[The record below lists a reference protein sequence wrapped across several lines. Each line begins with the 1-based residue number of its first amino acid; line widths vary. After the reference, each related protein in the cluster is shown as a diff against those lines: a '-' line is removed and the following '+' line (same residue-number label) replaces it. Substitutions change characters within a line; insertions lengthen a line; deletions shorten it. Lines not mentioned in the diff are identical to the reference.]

1 MSNKNTSETLNVHLE
16 YQAPLE
22 DMAFLLKEVFPE
34 SNGCKDENTLTEL
47 HEQELFVLKQAAR
60 FAEQELAPINSEC
73 DDQGCQLKNGKVN
86 LPPRMKDAFGSYAQ
100 AGWMGLFMPEQ
111 WGGQNQSAR
120 LGSFV
125 GELLTSA
132 NHAFSMTPALTM
144 SACRALI
151 EYGNDELKQT
161 YLKKMISG
169 QWTGTMC
176 MTEAHCGS
184 DLGLIRTSATTN
196 VDGSYQLKGSK
207 IFISAG
213 SHDASDNIIHLVL
226 ARLKNSPISKEG
238 IKGLSLFLVP
248 EKTKALDDSWTQNN
262 NVHCIGI
269 EEKMGVH
276 GNPTCSMSFENSQG
290 FLIGEENKGIN
301 AMFSMMNEMRLGT
314 SLQGIGLS
322 EHSYQKSLSYA
333 LNRTQMRSL
342 SGIKNPE
349 LEADPLIV
357 HPDIRRMLL
366 TQKVFAEG
374 GRALAQF
381 CSQLMDESSTDFN
394 QENEQL
400 LNMLTPIAKGFCTEV
415 GLESASHAIQ
425 IHGGHGFIKET
436 GVEQLYRD
444 GRISTLYEGTSGI
457 QALDLLGRKVLGTQ
471 GKSLMSFTK
480 MMHVLGKDN
489 SHLLNDNKIGKLLS
503 SLKTYSKEW
512 PEITMKIG
520 GKAMTNSE
528 EAGAASFDYMMYS
541 GYVVLG
547 YFWAKMAITARS
559 VLDKQV
565 SNKQPL
571 NNSYL
576 DGELSKTLLEN
587 KIANATFY
595 FERILPRALS
605 HKVAMLSGN
614 DTLKVTI

>member
-1 MSNKNTSETLNVHLE
+1 MSHKEQE
-16 YQAPLE
+16 YTAPLQ
-22 DMAFLLKEVFPE
+22 DMAFLLNEVFAE
-34 SNGCKDENTLTEL
+34 SNDKNNEGVR
-47 HEQELFVLKQAAR
+47 EQELFVLEQAAR
-60 FAEQELAPINSEC
+60 FAEQELAPINAEC
-73 DDQGCQLKNGKVN
+73 DIQGCDLQNGQVT
-86 LPPRMKDAFGSYAQ
+86 LPPKMKTAFENYAQ
-100 AGWMGLFMPEQ
+100 AGWMGLCMPEQ
-111 WGGQNQSAR
+111 WGGQDQSSR

-125 GELLTSA
+125 GEFLTSA

-144 SACRALI
+144 SACRAI
-151 EYGNDELKQT
+151 MAYGSDELKQT
-161 YLKKMISG
+161 YLEKMISG
-169 QWTGTMC
+169 EWTGTMC

-184 DLGLIRTSATTN
+184 DLGLIRTSAAANTSSDS
-196 VDGSYQLKGSK
+196 DGSYLIKGSK

-226 ARLKNSPISKEG
+226 ARLKDSPNSKEG

-248 EKTKALDDSWTQNN
+248 EKLSAKLKTDDGQWHKDN

-301 AMFSMMNEMRLGT
+301 AMFAMMNEMRLGT

-322 EHSYQKSLSYA
+322 ERSYQKSLSYA
-333 LNRTQMRSL
+333 QSRTQMRSL
-342 SGIKNPE
+342 SGVKNPE

-357 HPDIRRMLL
+357 HPDVRRMLL

-381 CSQLMDESSTDFN
+381 CSQLMDNSSDD
-394 QENEQL
+394 QL
-400 LNMLTPIAKGFCTEV
+400 LDMLTPIAKGFCTEV

-444 GRISTLYEGTSGI
+444 GRIATLYEGTSGI

-480 MMHVLGKDN
+480 LMHVLGKEN
-489 SHLLNDNKIGKLLS
+489 SHIDENSKIGKLLTV
-503 SLKTYSKEW
+503 LKGYSKEW
-512 PEITMKIG
+512 PEVTMKIG
-520 GKAMTNSE
+520 AKAMKNPD

-541 GYVVLG
+541 GYVVLA
-547 YFWAKMAITARS
+547 YFWARMAITAQD
-559 VLDKQV
+559 LLEDKRELKDTET
-565 SNKQPL
+565 SNQL
-571 NNSYL
+571 NKN
-576 DGELSKTLLEN
+576 LLEN
-587 KIANATFY
+587 KVSNAIFY

-614 DTLKVTI
+614 DSLKASF

>member
-1 MSNKNTSETLNVHLE
+1 MSNKTSNEGLETSLE
-16 YQAPLE
+16 YQAPLQ
-22 DMAFLLKEVFPE
+22 DMAFLLNEVFAVTADNKSE
-34 SNGCKDENTLTEL
+34 EALE
-47 HEQELFVLKQAAR
+47 EQMFVLAQAAR
-60 FAEQELAPINSEC
+60 FAEQELAPINGEC
-73 DDQGCQLKNGKVN
+73 DSQGCQLNAGQVS
-86 LPPRMKDAFGSYAQ
+86 LPPKMKAAFETYAQ
-100 AGWMGLFMPEQ
+100 AGWMGLCMPEQ
-111 WGGQNQSAR
+111 WGGQNQSSR

-151 EYGNDELKQT
+151 AYGSDELKQT
-161 YLKKMISG
+161 YLEKMIAG

-184 DLGLIRTSATTN
+184 DLGLIRSSATSN
-196 VDGSYQLKGSK
+196 LDGSYQMKGSK

-213 SHDASDNIIHLVL
+213 SHDASENIIHLVL
-226 ARLKNSPISKEG
+226 ARLKDSPNSKEG

-248 EKTKALDDSWTQNN
+248 AQLKNDNGQWTKDN

-301 AMFSMMNEMRLGT
+301 AMFAMMNEMRLGT

-322 EHSYQKSLSYA
+322 ERSYQKSLNYA
-333 LNRTQMRSL
+333 KNRTQMRSL

-357 HPDIRRMLL
+357 HPDVRRMLL

-381 CSQLMDESSTDFN
+381 CSQLMDNSSDD
-394 QENEQL
+394 QL
-400 LNMLTPIAKGFCTEV
+400 LDMLTPIAKGFCTEV

-425 IHGGHGFIKET
+425 IHGGHGFIKKT

-444 GRISTLYEGTSGI
+444 GRIATLYEGTSGI

-480 MMHVLGKDN
+480 MMHLLAKEN
-489 SHLLNDNKIGKLLS
+489 SHIAEDSELGKLLAT
-503 SLKTYSKEW
+503 LKSYSKEW

-520 GKAMTNSE
+520 AKAMKNPD

-541 GYVVLG
+541 GYVVLA
-547 YFWAKMAITARS
+547 YFWAKMAITAKE
-559 VLDKQV
+559 L
-565 SNKQPL
+565 
-571 NNSYL
+571 L
-576 DGELSKTLLEN
+576 DGKRESNGAPQSQSMLEN
-587 KIANATFY
+587 KVANAGFY

-614 DTLKVTI
+614 DSLKASF

>member
-1 MSNKNTSETLNVHLE
+1 MSNKTTSEALETHLE
-16 YQAPLE
+16 YTAPLD
-22 DMAFLLKEVFPE
+22 DMAFLLNEVFPQASSE
-34 SNGCKDENTLTEL
+34 DD
-47 HEQELFVLKQAAR
+47 LFILKQAAR
-60 FAEQELAPINSEC
+60 FAEQELAPINAEC
-73 DDQGCQLKNGKVN
+73 DSQGCELNNGQVS
-86 LPPRMKDAFGSYAQ
+86 LPSKMKTAFENYAQ
-100 AGWMGLFMPEQ
+100 AGWMGLCMPEQ
-111 WGGQNQSAR
+111 WGGQNQSSR

-144 SACRALI
+144 SACRAI
-151 EYGNDELKQT
+151 MAYGSDELKQT
-161 YLKKMISG
+161 YLEKMISG

-184 DLGLIRTSATTN
+184 DLGLIRSSAIQYL
-196 VDGSYQLKGSK
+196 DGSYQIKGSK

-226 ARLKNSPISKEG
+226 ARLKDSPNSREG

-248 EKTKALDDSWTQNN
+248 AKIQDETGQWNKDNQ
-262 NVHCIGI
+262 VQCIGI

-290 FLIGEENKGIN
+290 YLIGEENKGIN
-301 AMFSMMNEMRLGT
+301 AMFAMMNEMRLGT

-322 EHSYQKSLSYA
+322 ERSFQKSLSYA
-333 LNRTQMRSL
+333 KSRTQMRSL

-357 HPDIRRMLL
+357 HPDVRRMLL

-381 CSQLMDESSTDFN
+381 CSQLMDDGTDD
-394 QENEQL
+394 QL
-400 LNMLTPIAKGFCTEV
+400 LDMLTPIAKGFCTEV

-444 GRISTLYEGTSGI
+444 GRIATLYEGTSGI

-480 MMHVLGKDN
+480 MMHLLGKEN
-489 SHLLNDNKIGKLLS
+489 SHFDESSDIGKLLTT
-503 SLKTYSKEW
+503 LKSYSKEW
-512 PEITMKIG
+512 PEITMQIG
-520 GKAMTNSE
+520 AKAMKNPD

-541 GYVVLG
+541 GYVVLA
-547 YFWAKMAITARS
+547 YFWAKMAITAQEL
-559 VLDKQV
+559 LDSKNEQEEPEV
-565 SNKQPL
+565 SINLLKNKVTHAL
-571 NNSYL
+571 
-576 DGELSKTLLEN
+576 
-587 KIANATFY
+587 FY
-595 FERILPRALS
+595 FERILPRAFS
-605 HKVAMLSGN
+605 HKTAMLAGN
-614 DTLKVTI
+614 YCLELDF

>member
-1 MSNKNTSETLNVHLE
+1 MSNKEQKYT
-16 YQAPLE
+16 APLQ
-22 DMAFLLKEVFPE
+22 DMAFLLNEVFAE
-34 SNGCKDENTLTEL
+34 SDNNNNEDSR
-47 HEQELFVLKQAAR
+47 EQELFVLQQAAR
-60 FAEQELAPINSEC
+60 FAEQELAPINREC
-73 DDQGCQLKNGKVN
+73 DSQGCQLNNGQVS
-86 LPPRMKDAFGSYAQ
+86 LPPSMKSAFQSYAQ
-100 AGWMGLFMPEQ
+100 AGWMGLCMPEQ
-111 WGGQNQSAR
+111 WGGQNQSSR

-151 EYGNDELKQT
+151 AYGSDELKQT
-161 YLKKMISG
+161 YLEKMISG

-184 DLGLIRTSATTN
+184 DLGLIRTSATAN
-196 VDGSYQLKGSK
+196 IHSESGGSYKIKGSK

-226 ARLKNSPISKEG
+226 ARVKDSPNSKEG

-248 EKTKALDDSWTQNN
+248 AKLQDNSGLWNQDNK
-262 NVHCIGI
+262 VHCIGI

-301 AMFSMMNEMRLGT
+301 AMFAMMNEMRLGT

-322 EHSYQKSLSYA
+322 ERSFQQSLNYA
-333 LNRTQMRSL
+333 QSRTQMRSL

-357 HPDIRRMLL
+357 HPDVRRMLL

-381 CSQLMDESSTDFN
+381 CSQLMDESHEPDFGKE
-394 QENEQL
+394 QAQL
-400 LNMLTPIAKGFCTEV
+400 LDMLTPIAKGFCTEV

-444 GRISTLYEGTSGI
+444 GRIATLYEGTSGI

-480 MMHVLGKDN
+480 MMHLLCKEN
-489 SHLLNDNKIGKLLS
+489 SHLTEDSNTAENSEIEKSLAKILTT
-503 SLKTYSKEW
+503 LKSYSKEW
-512 PEITMKIG
+512 PEVTMKIG
-520 GKAMTNSE
+520 AKAMKNPD

-541 GYVVLG
+541 GYIVLA
-547 YFWAKMAITARS
+547 YFWARMAITAQQL
-559 VLDKQV
+559 LDEQH
-565 SNKQPL
+565 
-571 NNSYL
+571 
-576 DGELSKTLLEN
+576 ELSEEKISTSFLEN
-587 KIANATFY
+587 KIINAGFY

-605 HKVAMLSGN
+605 HKIAMLAGN
-614 DTLKVTI
+614 NFLKESF

>member
-1 MSNKNTSETLNVHLE
+1 MSNKTTSEALETHLE
-16 YQAPLE
+16 YTAPLD
-22 DMAFLLKEVFPE
+22 DMAFLLNEVFPQASSE
-34 SNGCKDENTLTEL
+34 DD
-47 HEQELFVLKQAAR
+47 LFILKQAAR

-73 DDQGCQLKNGKVN
+73 DSQGCELNNGQVS
-86 LPPRMKDAFGSYAQ
+86 LPPKMKTAFENYAQ
-100 AGWMGLFMPEQ
+100 AGWMGLCMPEQ
-111 WGGQNQSAR
+111 WGGQNQSSR

-144 SACRALI
+144 SACRAI
-151 EYGNDELKQT
+151 MAYGSDELKQT
-161 YLKKMISG
+161 YLEKMISG

-184 DLGLIRTSATTN
+184 DLGLIRSSAIQN
-196 VDGSYQLKGSK
+196 LDGSYQIKGSK

-213 SHDASDNIIHLVL
+213 SHDASENIIHLVL
-226 ARLKNSPISKEG
+226 ARLKDSPNSREG

-248 EKTKALDDSWTQNN
+248 AKLQDETGQWKQDN
-262 NVHCIGI
+262 NVQCIGI

-290 FLIGEENKGIN
+290 YLIGEENKGIN
-301 AMFSMMNEMRLGT
+301 AMFAMMNEMRLGT

-322 EHSYQKSLSYA
+322 ERSFQKSLSYA
-333 LNRTQMRSL
+333 KSRTQMRSL

-357 HPDIRRMLL
+357 HPDVRRMLL

-381 CSQLMDESSTDFN
+381 CSQLMDDGTDD
-394 QENEQL
+394 QL
-400 LNMLTPIAKGFCTEV
+400 LDMLTPIAKGFCTEV

-444 GRISTLYEGTSGI
+444 GRIATLYEGTSGI

-480 MMHVLGKDN
+480 MMHVLCKEN
-489 SHLLNDNKIGKLLS
+489 SHIDEASDLGKQLAT
-503 SLKTYSKEW
+503 LKHYSKEW
-512 PEITMKIG
+512 PEVTMKIG
-520 GKAMTNSE
+520 GKAMKNPD

-541 GYVVLG
+541 GYVVLA
-547 YFWAKMAITARS
+547 YFWARMAITSQELLAGKREF
-559 VLDKQV
+559 Q
-565 SNKQPL
+565 
-571 NNSYL
+571 
-576 DGELSKTLLEN
+576 GEQLPKALLEN
-587 KIANATFY
+587 KVANAGFF
-595 FERILPRALS
+595 FERILPRAIS
-605 HKVAMLSGN
+605 HKASMLTGN
-614 DTLKVTI
+614 GNLKGLSTLSN

>member
-1 MSNKNTSETLNVHLE
+1 MSNNTTSEALETHLE
-16 YQAPLE
+16 YTAPLE
-22 DMAFLLKEVFPE
+22 DMTFLMSAVFPQSGSE
-34 SNGCKDENTLTEL
+34 DD
-47 HEQELFVLKQAAR
+47 LFILKQAAR
-60 FAEQELAPINSEC
+60 FAEQELAPINAEC
-73 DDQGCQLKNGKVN
+73 DSQGCELNNGQVS
-86 LPPRMKDAFGSYAQ
+86 LPPKMKTAFENYAQ
-100 AGWMGLFMPEQ
+100 AGWMGLCMPEQ
-111 WGGQNQSAR
+111 WGGQNQSSR

-144 SACRALI
+144 SACRAI
-151 EYGNDELKQT
+151 MVYGSDELKQS
-161 YLKKMISG
+161 YLEKMISG

-184 DLGLIRTSATTN
+184 DLGLIRSSAIQN
-196 VDGSYQLKGSK
+196 LDGSYQIKGSK

-213 SHDASDNIIHLVL
+213 SHDASENIIHLVL
-226 ARLKNSPISKEG
+226 ARLKDSPNSREG

-248 EKTKALDDSWTQNN
+248 AKLQDETGQWNKDN

-269 EEKMGVH
+269 EEKMGGH

-290 FLIGEENKGIN
+290 YLIGEENKGIN
-301 AMFSMMNEMRLGT
+301 AMFAMMNEMRLGT

-322 EHSYQKSLSYA
+322 ERSFQKSLSYA
-333 LNRTQMRSL
+333 KSRTQMRSL

-357 HPDIRRMLL
+357 HPDVRRMLL

-381 CSQLMDESSTDFN
+381 CSQLMDDGTDD
-394 QENEQL
+394 QL
-400 LNMLTPIAKGFCTEV
+400 LDMLTPIAKGFCTEV

-444 GRISTLYEGTSGI
+444 GRIATLYEGTSGI

-480 MMHVLGKDN
+480 MMHLLSKEN
-489 SHLLNDNKIGKLLS
+489 SHYDESSDIGKLLKT
-503 SLKTYSKEW
+503 LKSYSKEW
-512 PEITMKIG
+512 PEITMQIG
-520 GKAMTNSE
+520 AKAMKNPD

-541 GYVVLG
+541 GYVVLA
-547 YFWAKMAITARS
+547 YFWAKMAITAQDL
-559 VLDKQV
+559 LDSKNEQI
-565 SNKQPL
+565 KA
-571 NNSYL
+571 
-576 DGELSKTLLEN
+576 ELPIGLLKSKVTHAL
-587 KIANATFY
+587 FY
-595 FERILPRALS
+595 FERILPRAFS
-605 HKVAMLSGN
+605 HKAAMLAGN
-614 DTLKVTI
+614 DCLELNS

>member
-1 MSNKNTSETLNVHLE
+1 MSHKEQE
-16 YQAPLE
+16 YTAPLQ
-22 DMAFLLKEVFPE
+22 DMAFLLNEVFAE
-34 SNGCKDENTLTEL
+34 SNDKNNEGVR
-47 HEQELFVLKQAAR
+47 EQELFVLEQAAR
-60 FAEQELAPINSEC
+60 FAEQELAPINAEC
-73 DDQGCQLKNGKVN
+73 DSQGCELHNGQVS
-86 LPPRMKDAFGSYAQ
+86 LPAKMKTSFENYAQ
-100 AGWMGLFMPEQ
+100 AGWMGLCMPEQ
-111 WGGQNQSAR
+111 WGGQNQSSR

-144 SACRALI
+144 SACRAI
-151 EYGNDELKQT
+151 MAYGSDELKQT
-161 YLKKMISG
+161 YLEKMISG

-184 DLGLIRTSATTN
+184 DLGLIRTSAIANTSSDS
-196 VDGSYQLKGSK
+196 DGSYLIKGSK

-213 SHDASDNIIHLVL
+213 SHDASGNIIHLVL
-226 ARLKNSPISKEG
+226 ARLKDSPNSKEG

-248 EKTKALDDSWTQNN
+248 AKLKTDDGQWEQDN

-301 AMFSMMNEMRLGT
+301 AMFAMMNEMRLGT

-322 EHSYQKSLSYA
+322 ERSFQKSLSYA
-333 LNRTQMRSL
+333 QNRTQMRSL

-357 HPDIRRMLL
+357 HPDVRRMLL
-366 TQKVFAEG
+366 TQKAFAEG

-381 CSQLMDESSTDFN
+381 CSQLMDDGTDN
-394 QENEQL
+394 QL
-400 LNMLTPIAKGFCTEV
+400 LDMLTPIAKGFCTEV

-444 GRISTLYEGTSGI
+444 GRIATLYEGTSGI

-480 MMHVLGKDN
+480 MMHVLGKEN
-489 SHLLNDNKIGKLLS
+489 SHIDEDSEIGKLLTV
-503 SLKTYSKEW
+503 LKDYSKEW
-512 PEITMKIG
+512 PEVTMKIG
-520 GKAMTNSE
+520 GKAMKNPD

-541 GYVVLG
+541 GYVVLA
-547 YFWAKMAITARS
+547 YFWAKMAITAQD
-559 VLDKQV
+559 L
-565 SNKQPL
+565 
-571 NNSYL
+571 L
-576 DGELSKTLLEN
+576 DGKSKSNAADRPNKLLEN

-605 HKVAMLSGN
+605 HKAAMLSGN
-614 DTLKVTI
+614 DSLKARF

>member
-1 MSNKNTSETLNVHLE
+1 MSNKTSGEGLD
-16 YQAPLE
+16 YIAPLQ
-22 DMAFLLKEVFPE
+22 DMAFLLNEVFPL
-34 SNGCKDENTLTEL
+34 SSSDSLTEKSEESL
-47 HEQELFVLKQAAR
+47 KEEREQELFVLKQAAR

-73 DDQGCQLKNGKVN
+73 DRQGCQLNDGQVS
-86 LPPRMKDAFGSYAQ
+86 LPPSMKTAFQKYAQ
-100 AGWMGLFMPEQ
+100 AGWMGLCMPEQ
-111 WGGQNQSAR
+111 WGGQNQSSR
-120 LGSFV
+120 LGSLV

-151 EYGNDELKQT
+151 AYGSDELKQT
-161 YLKKMISG
+161 YLEKMISG

-184 DLGLIRTSATTN
+184 DLGLIRTSATVN
-196 VDGSYQLKGSK
+196 DDGSYQLKGSK

-226 ARLKNSPISKEG
+226 ARLKDSPISREG

-248 EKTKALDDSWTQNN
+248 EKVLEKAPENSEEGGQWSKDN
-262 NVHCIGI
+262 NVRCIGI

-276 GNPTCSMSFENSQG
+276 GNPTCSMSFESSQG

-301 AMFSMMNEMRLGT
+301 AMFAMMNEMRLGT

-322 EHSYQKSLSYA
+322 ERSFQQSLSYA
-333 LNRTQMRSL
+333 KNRTQMRSL
-342 SGIKNPE
+342 GGIKNPE

-357 HPDIRRMLL
+357 HPDVRRMLL

-381 CSQLMDESSTDFN
+381 CSQLMDESSESIN
-394 QENEQL
+394 QERAQL
-400 LNMLTPIAKGFCTEV
+400 LDMLTPIAKGFCTEV

-444 GRISTLYEGTSGI
+444 GRIATLYEGTSGI

-489 SHLLNDNKIGKLLS
+489 SHLAEDSEIGKLLTT
-503 SLKTYSKEW
+503 LKSYSKEW
-512 PEITMKIG
+512 PEITMQIG
-520 GKAMTNSE
+520 AKAMKNPD

-541 GYVVLG
+541 GYVVLA
-547 YFWAKMAITARS
+547 YFWAKMAITARTL
-559 VLDKQV
+559 LDKPPFD
-565 SNKQPL
+565 S
-571 NNSYL
+571 
-576 DGELSKTLLEN
+576 ELSKELLEN
-587 KIANATFY
+587 KIDNATFY

-614 DTLKVTI
+614 QTLKVNF

>member
-1 MSNKNTSETLNVHLE
+1 MMSHNEQE
-16 YQAPLE
+16 YTAPLQ
-22 DMAFLLKEVFPE
+22 DMAFLLNEVF
-34 SNGCKDENTLTEL
+34 TEPNDKNREDL
-47 HEQELFVLKQAAR
+47 CEQELFVLKQTAR

-73 DDQGCQLKNGKVN
+73 DIQGCQLNDGQVN
-86 LPPRMKDAFGSYAQ
+86 LPPRMKTAFQKYAQ
-100 AGWMGLFMPEQ
+100 AGWMGLCMPEQ
-111 WGGQNQSAR
+111 WGGQNQSSR

-151 EYGNDELKQT
+151 AYGSDELKRT
-161 YLKKMISG
+161 YLEKMISG

-184 DLGLIRTSATTN
+184 DLGLIRTSAIAN
-196 VDGSYQLKGSK
+196 ANGNGSYQVKGSK

-226 ARLKNSPISKEG
+226 ARLKDSPNSREG

-248 EKTKALDDSWTQNN
+248 DKSEEDGQWSKDN
-262 NVHCIGI
+262 NVRCIGI

-301 AMFSMMNEMRLGT
+301 AMFAMMNEMRLGT

-322 EHSYQKSLSYA
+322 ERSFQKSLIYA
-333 LNRTQMRSL
+333 QSRTQMRSL

-349 LEADPLIV
+349 LEADLLIV
-357 HPDIRRMLL
+357 HPDVRRMLL

-381 CSQLMDESSTDFN
+381 CSQLMDETH
-394 QENEQL
+394 QENTNKEKQQL
-400 LNMLTPIAKGFCTEV
+400 LDMLTPIAKGFCTEV

-444 GRISTLYEGTSGI
+444 GRIATLYEGTSGI

-471 GKSLMSFTK
+471 GKSLMIFTR
-480 MMHVLGKDN
+480 MMHVLGKEN
-489 SHLLNDNKIGKLLS
+489 SHLADDSEIGKLLS
-503 SLKTYSKEW
+503 SLKSYSKEW
-512 PEITMKIG
+512 PEVTMQIG
-520 GKAMTNSE
+520 AKAMKNPD

-541 GYVVLG
+541 GYIVLG
-547 YFWAKMAITARS
+547 YFWAKMAIIARTL
-559 VLDKQV
+559 LDKQLLD
-565 SNKQPL
+565 KQPL
-571 NNSYL
+571 E
-576 DGELSKTLLEN
+576 GEYSKELLEN

-595 FERILPRALS
+595 FDRILPRALS

-614 DTLKVTI
+614 DSLKASF

>member
-1 MSNKNTSETLNVHLE
+1 MSHKEQE
-16 YQAPLE
+16 YTAPLQ
-22 DMAFLLKEVFPE
+22 DMAFLLNEVFAE
-34 SNGCKDENTLTEL
+34 SNDKNNEDAR
-47 HEQELFVLKQAAR
+47 EQELFVLEQAAH

-73 DDQGCQLKNGKVN
+73 DSQGCQLTNGQVT
-86 LPPRMKDAFGSYAQ
+86 LPAKMKTAFQSYAQ
-100 AGWMGLFMPEQ
+100 AGWMGLSMPEQ
-111 WGGQNQSAR
+111 WGGQDQPQR
-120 LGSFV
+120 LSSFV

-144 SACRALI
+144 SACRAI
-151 EYGNDELKQT
+151 IAYGSAELKQT
-161 YLKKMISG
+161 YLEKMISG

-184 DLGLIRTSATTN
+184 DLGLIRSSATTN
-196 VDGSYQLKGSK
+196 TDGSYQVKGSK

-226 ARLKNSPISKEG
+226 ARISDSDISRKG

-248 EKTKALDDSWTQNN
+248 AKLQDESSQWNKDN

-301 AMFSMMNEMRLGT
+301 AMFAMMNEMRLGT

-322 EHSYQKSLSYA
+322 ERSFQKSLNYA
-333 LNRTQMRSL
+333 QSRTQMRSL

-357 HPDIRRMLL
+357 HPDVRRMLL

-381 CSQLMDESSTDFN
+381 CSQLMDDSSDD
-394 QENEQL
+394 L
-400 LNMLTPIAKGFCTEV
+400 LLDMLTPIAKGFCTEV

-444 GRISTLYEGTSGI
+444 GRIATLYEGTSGI
-457 QALDLLGRKVLGTQ
+457 QALDLLGRKVLGSQ

-480 MMHVLGKDN
+480 MMHILYKEN
-489 SHLLNDNKIGKLLS
+489 SHLEEDSEIGKLLVI
-503 SLKTYSKEW
+503 LKSYSKEW
-512 PEITMKIG
+512 PEVTMKIG
-520 GKAMTNSE
+520 AKAMKNPD

-541 GYVVLG
+541 GYIVLA
-547 YFWAKMAITARS
+547 YFWAKMAITAQN
-559 VLDKQV
+559 L
-565 SNKQPL
+565 
-571 NNSYL
+571 L
-576 DGELSKTLLEN
+576 DGGNEFKGSDLPKELLEN
-587 KIANATFY
+587 KIANAGFY
-595 FERILPRALS
+595 FERILPRAIS
-605 HKVAMLSGN
+605 HQVSMMSGN
-614 DTLKVTI
+614 SYLKMDF

>member
-1 MSNKNTSETLNVHLE
+1 MSNKTTSEALETHLE
-16 YQAPLE
+16 YTAPLD
-22 DMAFLLKEVFPE
+22 DMAFLLNEAFPQSSSE
-34 SNGCKDENTLTEL
+34 DD
-47 HEQELFVLKQAAR
+47 LFILKQAAR

-73 DDQGCQLKNGKVN
+73 DSQGCELNNGQVS
-86 LPPRMKDAFGSYAQ
+86 LPPKMKTAFENYAQ
-100 AGWMGLFMPEQ
+100 AGWMGLCMPEQ
-111 WGGQNQSAR
+111 WGGQNQSSR

-144 SACRALI
+144 SACRAI
-151 EYGNDELKQT
+151 MAYGSDELKQT
-161 YLKKMISG
+161 YLEKMISG

-184 DLGLIRTSATTN
+184 DLGLIRSSAIQN
-196 VDGSYQLKGSK
+196 LDGSYQIKGSK

-213 SHDASDNIIHLVL
+213 SHDASENIIHLVL
-226 ARLKNSPISKEG
+226 ARLKDSPNSREG

-248 EKTKALDDSWTQNN
+248 AKLQDETGQWKQDN
-262 NVHCIGI
+262 NVQCIGI

-290 FLIGEENKGIN
+290 YLIGEENKGIN
-301 AMFSMMNEMRLGT
+301 AMFAMMNEMRLGT

-322 EHSYQKSLSYA
+322 ERSFQKSLSYA
-333 LNRTQMRSL
+333 KSRTQMRSL

-357 HPDIRRMLL
+357 HPDVRRMLL

-381 CSQLMDESSTDFN
+381 CSQFMDDGTDD
-394 QENEQL
+394 QL
-400 LNMLTPIAKGFCTEV
+400 LDMLTPIAKGFCTEV

-480 MMHVLGKDN
+480 MMHLLSKEN
-489 SHLLNDNKIGKLLS
+489 SHYDENSEIVKLLTT
-503 SLKTYSKEW
+503 LKSYSKEW
-512 PEITMKIG
+512 PEVTMQIG
-520 GKAMTNSE
+520 AKAMKNPD

-541 GYVVLG
+541 GYVVLA
-547 YFWAKMAITARS
+547 YFWAKMAIAAQE
-559 VLDKQV
+559 L
-565 SNKQPL
+565 
-571 NNSYL
+571 L
-576 DGELSKTLLEN
+576 DGKREFKGVVQSKSILEN
-587 KIANATFY
+587 KIANANFY
-595 FERILPRALS
+595 FERILPRALG
-605 HKVAMLSGN
+605 HKTAMLAGN
-614 DTLKVTI
+614 DCLLLDF

>member
-1 MSNKNTSETLNVHLE
+1 MSHKEQE
-16 YQAPLE
+16 YTAPLQ
-22 DMAFLLKEVFPE
+22 DMAFLLNEVFAE
-34 SNGCKDENTLTEL
+34 SNDKNNEGVR
-47 HEQELFVLKQAAR
+47 EQELFVLEQAAR
-60 FAEQELAPINSEC
+60 FAEQELAPINAEC
-73 DDQGCQLKNGKVN
+73 DSQGCELHNGQVS
-86 LPPRMKDAFGSYAQ
+86 LPAKMKTSFENYAQ
-100 AGWMGLFMPEQ
+100 AGWMGLCMPEQ
-111 WGGQNQSAR
+111 WGGQNQSSR

-144 SACRALI
+144 SACRAI
-151 EYGNDELKQT
+151 MAYGSDELKQT
-161 YLKKMISG
+161 YLEKMISG

-184 DLGLIRTSATTN
+184 DLGLIRTSAVANTSSDS
-196 VDGSYQLKGSK
+196 DGSYLIKGSK

-213 SHDASDNIIHLVL
+213 SHDASGNIIHLVL
-226 ARLKNSPISKEG
+226 ARLKDSPNSKEG

-248 EKTKALDDSWTQNN
+248 AKLKTDDGQWEQDN

-301 AMFSMMNEMRLGT
+301 AMFAMMNEMRLGT

-322 EHSYQKSLSYA
+322 ERSFQKSLSYA
-333 LNRTQMRSL
+333 QNRTQMRSL

-357 HPDIRRMLL
+357 HPDVRRMLL
-366 TQKVFAEG
+366 TQKAFAEG

-381 CSQLMDESSTDFN
+381 CSQLMDDGTDN
-394 QENEQL
+394 QL
-400 LNMLTPIAKGFCTEV
+400 LDMLTPIAKGFCTEV

-444 GRISTLYEGTSGI
+444 GRIATLYEGTSGI

-480 MMHVLGKDN
+480 MMHVLGKEN
-489 SHLLNDNKIGKLLS
+489 SHIDEDSEIGKLLTV
-503 SLKTYSKEW
+503 LKGYSKEW
-512 PEITMKIG
+512 PEVTMKIG
-520 GKAMTNSE
+520 GKAMKNPD

-541 GYVVLG
+541 GYVVLA
-547 YFWAKMAITARS
+547 YFWAKMAITAQD
-559 VLDKQV
+559 L
-565 SNKQPL
+565 
-571 NNSYL
+571 L
-576 DGELSKTLLEN
+576 DGKSKSNAADRPNKLLEN

-614 DTLKVTI
+614 DSLKASF

>member
-1 MSNKNTSETLNVHLE
+1 MSHKEQE
-16 YQAPLE
+16 YTAPLQ
-22 DMAFLLKEVFPE
+22 DMAFLLNEVFAE
-34 SNGCKDENTLTEL
+34 SNDKNNEGVR
-47 HEQELFVLKQAAR
+47 EQELFVLEQAAR
-60 FAEQELAPINSEC
+60 FAEQELAPINAEC
-73 DDQGCQLKNGKVN
+73 DSQGCELHNGQVS
-86 LPPRMKDAFGSYAQ
+86 LPAKMKTSFENYAQ
-100 AGWMGLFMPEQ
+100 AGWMGLCMPEQ
-111 WGGQNQSAR
+111 WGGQNQSSR

-144 SACRALI
+144 SACRAI
-151 EYGNDELKQT
+151 MAYGSDELKQT
-161 YLKKMISG
+161 YLEKMISG

-184 DLGLIRTSATTN
+184 DLGLIRTSAIANTSSDS
-196 VDGSYQLKGSK
+196 DGSYLIKGSK

-213 SHDASDNIIHLVL
+213 SHDASGNIIHLVL
-226 ARLKNSPISKEG
+226 ARLKDSPNSKEG

-248 EKTKALDDSWTQNN
+248 AKLKTDDGQWEQDN

-301 AMFSMMNEMRLGT
+301 AMFAMMNEMRLGT

-322 EHSYQKSLSYA
+322 ERSFQKSLSYA
-333 LNRTQMRSL
+333 QNRTQMRSL

-357 HPDIRRMLL
+357 HPDVRRMLL
-366 TQKVFAEG
+366 TQKAFAEG

-381 CSQLMDESSTDFN
+381 CSQLMDDGTDN
-394 QENEQL
+394 QL
-400 LNMLTPIAKGFCTEV
+400 LDMLTPIAKGFCTEV

-444 GRISTLYEGTSGI
+444 GRIATLYEGTSGI

-480 MMHVLGKDN
+480 MMHVLGKEN
-489 SHLLNDNKIGKLLS
+489 SHIDEDSEIGKLLTV
-503 SLKTYSKEW
+503 LKDYSKEW
-512 PEITMKIG
+512 PEVTMKIG
-520 GKAMTNSE
+520 GKAMKNPD

-541 GYVVLG
+541 GYVVLA
-547 YFWAKMAITARS
+547 YFWAKMAITAQD
-559 VLDKQV
+559 L
-565 SNKQPL
+565 
-571 NNSYL
+571 L
-576 DGELSKTLLEN
+576 DGKSKSNAADRPNKLLEN

-614 DTLKVTI
+614 DSLKASF